1 MSIPPGKKLRGY
13 LGLLNVGVVADVFF
27 AVAVVAIAPGTVA
40 ELQFGVGYICPAA
53 NGAAVGVGGLRS
65 CGLRGV
71 GTCFGEGDHF
81 GFFMAGWG
89 AFFRTRRLAFACQV
103 RGIMFRKSLPKNRK

>member
-1 MSIPPGKKLRGY
+1 MGM
-13 LGLLNVGVVADVFF
+13 VADVVL

-89 AFFRTRRLAFACQV
+89 GFLSDQALGVCLPGKRDNVQKILAKEQEV
-103 RGIMFRKSLPKNRK
+103 VG